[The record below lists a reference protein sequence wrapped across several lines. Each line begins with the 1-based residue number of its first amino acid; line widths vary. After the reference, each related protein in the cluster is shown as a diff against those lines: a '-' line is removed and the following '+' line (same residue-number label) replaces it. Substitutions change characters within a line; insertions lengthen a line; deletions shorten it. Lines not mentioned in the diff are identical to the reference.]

1 MSKADMGGINMLKAN
16 ESYHGF
22 DDEEMGN
29 ESNNDVETEIITQRV
44 SIDEPK
50 TFLQTCYDK
59 LLVIFSLCSICL
71 IIFAKM
77 FAVIGV
83 PICFKIFY
91 WIGALILLAD
101 IIIYALCALK
111 NQKVKLDIQLG
122 SIIVAIIAAV
132 FIY

>member
-1 MSKADMGGINMLKAN
+1 MLRAN

-29 ESNNDVETEIITQRV
+29 ESTNDVEAEITTQRV
-44 SIDEPK
+44 TIDEPK
-50 TFLQTCYDK
+50 TFLQVCYDK
-59 LLVIFSLCSICL
+59 LLVIISLCSICL
-71 IIFAKM
+71 VIFAKM

-91 WIGALILLAD
+91 WIGALALLVD
-101 IIIYALCALK
+101 IILYALCALK
-111 NQKVKLDIQLG
+111 TQKVKLDIQLG
-122 SIIVAIIAAV
+122 SIVVAIIAAV